1 MFILF
6 LSKHRELGNALDT
19 ALAAGKQSANCLL
32 ICGATDDSPLGL
44 CDELSAWFIEPQLGC
59 IHEGLMTCVS
69 TVPSSI
75 STFYGITVA
84 LPGAVLEYYNII
96 YVALPGARLVCN
108 YLFDVSEM

>member
-59 IHEGLMTCVS
+59 IHEGSYDLHFD
-69 TVPSSI
+69 SSI
-75 STFYGITVA
+75 FVIHMICYYHSLTRG
-84 LPGAVLEYYNII
+84 GAGVL
-96 YVALPGARLVCN
+96 
-108 YLFDVSEM
+108 